1 MHIVINGWFTGQ
13 DAAGSGQYIDHL
25 LAHLLQD
32 FSNHQYTLLTP
43 QGSPHSLL
51 SESLSLPPSFLPE
64 NLAKLWWEQ
73 ITVPLA
79 ARRLGADVLFV
90 PYWAAPLWQPVPT
103 VVTIHDLIP
112 ILLPAYQGG
121 WLQRLYFRLV
131 SLTARRAAA
140 VITVS
145 HASARDVIVHLKIP
159 KERVVAVHHGPN
171 EGGDARMRGGGEAR
185 MRGGGEARRRGSEE
199 AKRRASPSIGGQGG
213 EEVAGWERVRDR
225 YGLPERYFLYLG
237 GFDVRKNVE
246 GVLRSYGRYLEKGG
260 DPAVKLVVAGKLPGA
275 DTEFTPDPQRMA
287 ADLGLL
293 EDVHFTGW
301 VDDADKPAI
310 YAGAVAYLF
319 PSHYEG
325 FGMMVLEAMAAGTP
339 VVTSATGR
347 Q

>member
-1 MHIVINGWFTGQ
+1 MHIVINGWFSGQ

-25 LAHLLQD
+25 LTHLPRHAPQ
-32 FSNHQYTLLTP
+32 HQFTLLTP
-43 QGSPHSLL
+43 PKSPNLPVSQ
-51 SESLSLPPSFLPE
+51 SPALSLPPSFLPR

-79 ARRLGADVLFV
+79 ARRLNADVLFV

-112 ILLPAYQGG
+112 ILLPDYRGG
-121 WLQRLYFRLV
+121 WLQRLYFHLV

-145 HASARDVIVHLKIP
+145 HASARDVVEHLKISQ
-159 KERVVAVHHGPN
+159 ERVVAVHHGVN
-171 EGGDARMRGGGEAR
+171 EA
-185 MRGGGEARRRGSEE
+185 EARRC
-199 AKRRASPSIGGQGG
+199 GG
-213 EEVAGWERVRDR
+213 EEEGRGLGAGEEEVAEWERVRGR
-225 YGLPERYFLYLG
+225 YGVPECYFLYLG

-246 GVLRSYGRYLEKGG
+246 GILRSYQRYLEKGG
-260 DPAVKLVVAGKLPGA
+260 DPTVKLVIAGKLPGA
-275 DTEFTPDPQRMA
+275 DTEFTPDPRRIA

-339 VVTSATGR
+339 VVTSTTRR
-347 Q
+347 QTVGPVAVLNE